1 MAEQNYQETRDA
13 LLNEF
18 QKAISAVA
26 RERDVTPWVVIDA
39 CETLTMRWLA
49 EILDRHSCGD
59 DRQS

>member
-1 MAEQNYQETRDA
+1 MIEQNYQETRDA

-39 CETLTMRWLA
+39 CESLMMRWLT
-49 EILDRHSCGD
+49 EILDRQNCGD

>member
-1 MAEQNYQETRDA
+1 MTEQNYQETRDA

-39 CETLTMRWLA
+39 CESLTTRWLA
-49 EILDRHSCGD
+49 EILDQHSCGD